1 MGEVDEPGEVE
12 GQGGGLHLMVV
23 VVRIR
28 RLIIVVVVVMMMVMV
43 VVVVVQLEEN
53 RQGNILYMAIDES
66 DHMSYLRSENM
77 YQIHLIVID
86 HTYTY
91 GTFRVKK

>member
-1 MGEVDEPGEVE
+1 
-12 GQGGGLHLMVV
+12 MVM

-28 RLIIVVVVVMMMVMV
+28 RLIIVVVVVMMMVMVMV